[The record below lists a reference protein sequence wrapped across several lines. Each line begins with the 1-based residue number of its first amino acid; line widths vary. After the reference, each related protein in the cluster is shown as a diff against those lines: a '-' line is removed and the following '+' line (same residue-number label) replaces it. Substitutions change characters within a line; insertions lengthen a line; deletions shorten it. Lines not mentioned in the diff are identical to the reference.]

1 MKRHYQ
7 QINTRIRSDHVQ
19 AIKQQ
24 AAENKRTMQAEIETI
39 FDEYF
44 AMKETTKEK
53 QPCNTQ

>member
-1 MKRHYQ
+1 MKRYYR
-7 QINTRIRSDHVQ
+7 QINTRILSDHVQ

-24 AAENKRTMQAEIETI
+24 ATDSKRTMQAEIETI

-44 AMKETTKEK
+44 AMKKTTKEQ